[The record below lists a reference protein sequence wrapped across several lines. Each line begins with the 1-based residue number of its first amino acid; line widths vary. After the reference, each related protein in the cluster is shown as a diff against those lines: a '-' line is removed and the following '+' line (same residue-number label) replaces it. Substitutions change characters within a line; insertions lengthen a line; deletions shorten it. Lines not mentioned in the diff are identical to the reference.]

1 MAVDYL
7 KTYLGIDPNDYSSM
21 ESRIRGEEP
30 QARTPVMMRQ
40 PMMMPQQRSLGDIEA
55 MQMMPRQ
62 QPAPQPAPQVDD
74 RYQGL
79 MDQIAALRSQIEG
92 MQAPTEQAPV
102 GAEAPVMADTPTEV
116 NMDDAREMFYQS
128 PEFKEYQRQ
137 TEGMAHDMAYRP
149 QNYTDP
155 TTGNT
160 VSFQDRSGLF
170 QDWYK
175 NTYGRDLAVEDNSFR
190 GSLGSGLGGI
200 LDESNSI
207 QAPVGTEQPP
217 LGSNNSFDYR
227 QEMET
232 TPPERPNYNSFRADP
247 DTGFLQI
254 SNPDAEGILK
264 YGNDPRR
271 LEFLKPQYDEY
282 LNLFD
287 SLQARDRYR
296 HRLTPEGMEKRRQE
310 EARFKEL
317 YNMFGVIGTG
327 GAYTPMQLER
337 DGSVLRSPENI
348 QQLMANDVY
357 SKYVID
363 QPERTPPT
371 QTEMPTTY
379 QAFNPITGKMETL
392 PIPANMQMPGMP
404 LPGISGIPNP
414 MTGETSEGMPYQ
426 PEPSPTP
433 GYDTLSPNQ
442 PTQGLQAP
450 PEIENRAVGEPEPMP
465 QAPAEDIQAS
475 IDYLAKLPKMN
486 IPQIPDIEEIKRKM
500 AEANMNFPEP
510 VSYQDQLQ
518 AIRDLPPM
526 NQMPT
531 REEIQ
536 MAMQNMPT
544 PTAPVSSM
552 PKFNLP
558 QMQSFG
564 LPQQIAGGRTLMSDF
579 SPRNVMRMA
588 SGGGIDKAIYDLKFK
603 LNGS

>member
-21 ESRIRGEEP
+21 EARIRGEEP
-30 QARTPVMMRQ
+30 QAQAPIMMRQ

-92 MQAPTEQAPV
+92 MQAPTEQVAT
-102 GAEAPVMADTPTEV
+102 EQAPVMADTPTEV
-116 NMDDAREMFYQS
+116 NMEDARKMFYES

-137 TEGMAHDMAYRP
+137 TEGMGHTMEYNP
-149 QNYTDP
+149 SNYTDP
-155 TTGNT
+155 TTGST

-175 NTYGRDLAVEDNSFR
+175 NTYGRDLTVENRSF

-207 QAPVGTEQPP
+207 QAPVG
-217 LGSNNSFDYR
+217 
-227 QEMET
+227 
-232 TPPERPNYNSFRADP
+232 
-247 DTGFLQI
+247 
-254 SNPDAEGILK
+254 
-264 YGNDPRR
+264 
-271 LEFLKPQYDEY
+271 
-282 LNLFD
+282 
-287 SLQARDRYR
+287 
-296 HRLTPEGMEKRRQE
+296 
-310 EARFKEL
+310 
-317 YNMFGVIGTG
+317 
-327 GAYTPMQLER
+327 
-337 DGSVLRSPENI
+337 
-348 QQLMANDVY
+348 
-357 SKYVID
+357 
-363 QPERTPPT
+363 
-371 QTEMPTTY
+371 
-379 QAFNPITGKMETL
+379 
-392 PIPANMQMPGMP
+392 
-404 LPGISGIPNP
+404 
-414 MTGETSEGMPYQ
+414 
-426 PEPSPTP
+426 
-433 GYDTLSPNQ
+433 
-442 PTQGLQAP
+442 
-450 PEIENRAVGEPEPMP
+450 IENRAVGEPQPMP
-465 QAPAEDIQAS
+465 YIDPYKQGDNYVTDDAIYNPTGGRNVFEEAKAPAEDIQAS

-486 IPQIPDIEEIKRKM
+486 IPQIPDMEEIKRKM

-510 VSYQDQLQ
+510 VSYPDQLQ
-518 AIRDLPPM
+518 AIRNLPPM

-544 PTAPVSSM
+544 PTDPVSSM

-588 SGGGIDKAIYDLKFK
+588 NGGGIDKAIYDLKFK

>member
-21 ESRIRGEEP
+21 EARIRGEEP

-102 GAEAPVMADTPTEV
+102 GAEAPVMADEPSM
-116 NMDDAREMFYQS
+116 MDEQDVFSSWRNS
-128 PEFKEYQRQ
+128 PEKAAYDAKGFAQ
-137 TEGMAHDMAYRP
+137 TMDYRP

-155 TTGNT
+155 VTGQ
-160 VSFQDRSGLF
+160 VFKLDDRSGTF
-170 QDWYK
+170 ADYYK
-175 NTYGRDLAVEDNSFR
+175 KTYGRDLAVEDDRFR
-190 GSLGSGLGGI
+190 GSFGSGLGGI

-207 QAPVGTEQPP
+207 QAPVG
-217 LGSNNSFDYR
+217 
-227 QEMET
+227 
-232 TPPERPNYNSFRADP
+232 
-247 DTGFLQI
+247 
-254 SNPDAEGILK
+254 
-264 YGNDPRR
+264 
-271 LEFLKPQYDEY
+271 
-282 LNLFD
+282 
-287 SLQARDRYR
+287 
-296 HRLTPEGMEKRRQE
+296 
-310 EARFKEL
+310 
-317 YNMFGVIGTG
+317 
-327 GAYTPMQLER
+327 
-337 DGSVLRSPENI
+337 
-348 QQLMANDVY
+348 
-357 SKYVID
+357 
-363 QPERTPPT
+363 
-371 QTEMPTTY
+371 
-379 QAFNPITGKMETL
+379 
-392 PIPANMQMPGMP
+392 
-404 LPGISGIPNP
+404 
-414 MTGETSEGMPYQ
+414 
-426 PEPSPTP
+426 
-433 GYDTLSPNQ
+433 
-442 PTQGLQAP
+442 
-450 PEIENRAVGEPEPMP
+450 IENRAVGEPQPIP

-475 IDYLAKLPKMN
+475 INYLAGLPKMN

-510 VSYQDQLQ
+510 VSYPDQLQ
-518 AIRDLPPM
+518 SIRNLPPM

-579 SPRNVMRMA
+579 SPRDVMRMA
-588 SGGGIDKAIYDLKFK
+588 GGGGIDKAIYDLKFK

>member
-7 KTYLGIDPNDYSSM
+7 KNYLNIDPNDYSAM
-21 ESRIRGEEP
+21 QSRIAG
-30 QARTPVMMRQ
+30 TPVVDDQFARRDSS
-40 PMMMPQQRSLGDIEA
+40 PSVNSLRNFGMPQQRSLGDIEA
-55 MQMMPRQ
+55 MQLIPRQ

-190 GSLGSGLGGI
+190 GSFGSGLGGI

-207 QAPVGTEQPP
+207 QAPVG
-217 LGSNNSFDYR
+217 
-227 QEMET
+227 
-232 TPPERPNYNSFRADP
+232 
-247 DTGFLQI
+247 
-254 SNPDAEGILK
+254 
-264 YGNDPRR
+264 
-271 LEFLKPQYDEY
+271 
-282 LNLFD
+282 
-287 SLQARDRYR
+287 
-296 HRLTPEGMEKRRQE
+296 
-310 EARFKEL
+310 
-317 YNMFGVIGTG
+317 
-327 GAYTPMQLER
+327 
-337 DGSVLRSPENI
+337 
-348 QQLMANDVY
+348 
-357 SKYVID
+357 
-363 QPERTPPT
+363 
-371 QTEMPTTY
+371 
-379 QAFNPITGKMETL
+379 
-392 PIPANMQMPGMP
+392 
-404 LPGISGIPNP
+404 
-414 MTGETSEGMPYQ
+414 
-426 PEPSPTP
+426 
-433 GYDTLSPNQ
+433 
-442 PTQGLQAP
+442 
-450 PEIENRAVGEPEPMP
+450 IENRAVGEPTPFEDKNIFDLRQETESMVNPYNELPTTQPIP

-579 SPRNVMRMA
+579 SPRDVMRMA
-588 SGGGIDKAIYDLKFK
+588 GGGGIDKAIYDLKFK

>member
-21 ESRIRGEEP
+21 EARIRGEEP

-55 MQMMPRQ
+55 MQMMPRR

-92 MQAPTEQAPV
+92 MQAPV
-102 GAEAPVMADTPTEV
+102 GAEAPVMAEQAPVMADTPTEV

-190 GSLGSGLGGI
+190 GSFGSGLGGI

-207 QAPVGTEQPP
+207 QAPVG
-217 LGSNNSFDYR
+217 
-227 QEMET
+227 
-232 TPPERPNYNSFRADP
+232 
-247 DTGFLQI
+247 
-254 SNPDAEGILK
+254 
-264 YGNDPRR
+264 
-271 LEFLKPQYDEY
+271 
-282 LNLFD
+282 
-287 SLQARDRYR
+287 
-296 HRLTPEGMEKRRQE
+296 
-310 EARFKEL
+310 
-317 YNMFGVIGTG
+317 
-327 GAYTPMQLER
+327 
-337 DGSVLRSPENI
+337 
-348 QQLMANDVY
+348 
-357 SKYVID
+357 
-363 QPERTPPT
+363 
-371 QTEMPTTY
+371 
-379 QAFNPITGKMETL
+379 
-392 PIPANMQMPGMP
+392 
-404 LPGISGIPNP
+404 
-414 MTGETSEGMPYQ
+414 
-426 PEPSPTP
+426 
-433 GYDTLSPNQ
+433 
-442 PTQGLQAP
+442 
-450 PEIENRAVGEPEPMP
+450 IENRAVGEPQPMP
-465 QAPAEDIQAS
+465 YIDPYKQGDNYVTDDAIYNPTGGRNVFEEAKAPAEDIQAS

-518 AIRDLPPM
+518 SIRDIPQPNLQNNFM
-526 NQMPT
+526 GNSARNVMSQ
-531 REEIQ
+531 IQ
-536 MAMQNMPT
+536 Q
-544 PTAPVSSM
+544 
-552 PKFNLP
+552 P
-558 QMQSFG
+558 QMQSVGRPSMPMSGGFR
-564 LPQQIAGGRTLMSDF
+564 PEFRAG
-579 SPRNVMRMA
+579 
-588 SGGGIDKAIYDLKFK
+588 GGGIDKAIYDLKFK
-603 LNGS
+603 LNG

>member
-21 ESRIRGEEP
+21 EARIRGEEP

-55 MQMMPRQ
+55 MQLIPRQ

-190 GSLGSGLGGI
+190 GSFGSGLGGI
-200 LDESNSI
+200 LDEKIESISNSI
-207 QAPVGTEQPP
+207 QAPVG
-217 LGSNNSFDYR
+217 
-227 QEMET
+227 
-232 TPPERPNYNSFRADP
+232 
-247 DTGFLQI
+247 
-254 SNPDAEGILK
+254 
-264 YGNDPRR
+264 
-271 LEFLKPQYDEY
+271 
-282 LNLFD
+282 
-287 SLQARDRYR
+287 
-296 HRLTPEGMEKRRQE
+296 
-310 EARFKEL
+310 
-317 YNMFGVIGTG
+317 
-327 GAYTPMQLER
+327 
-337 DGSVLRSPENI
+337 
-348 QQLMANDVY
+348 
-357 SKYVID
+357 
-363 QPERTPPT
+363 
-371 QTEMPTTY
+371 
-379 QAFNPITGKMETL
+379 
-392 PIPANMQMPGMP
+392 
-404 LPGISGIPNP
+404 
-414 MTGETSEGMPYQ
+414 
-426 PEPSPTP
+426 
-433 GYDTLSPNQ
+433 
-442 PTQGLQAP
+442 
-450 PEIENRAVGEPEPMP
+450 IENRAVGEPQRLPPVPPRRVIHRGPTGSVEIYDDNMRLAEPDMSDKLIKRTT
-465 QAPAEDIQAS
+465 QAPSQEIQAS

-518 AIRDLPPM
+518 SIRNLPPM

-536 MAMQNMPT
+536 AAMQNMPT
-544 PTAPVSSM
+544 PTAPASSM

-579 SPRNVMRMA
+579 SPRDVMRMA
-588 SGGGIDKAIYDLKFK
+588 GGGGIDKAIYDLKFK

>member
-21 ESRIRGEEP
+21 EARIRGEEP

-40 PMMMPQQRSLGDIEA
+40 PMMMPQQRSLGDMEA
-55 MQMMPRQ
+55 MQLIPRQ
-62 QPAPQPAPQVDD
+62 QPAPQVDDRYQGLTDQIVALKSQIEGMQAPQPAPQVDE

-190 GSLGSGLGGI
+190 GSLGDLNDR
-200 LDESNSI
+200 LR
-207 QAPVGTEQPP
+207 GT
-217 LGSNNSFDYR
+217 
-227 QEMET
+227 
-232 TPPERPNYNSFRADP
+232 
-247 DTGFLQI
+247 I
-254 SNPDAEGILK
+254 
-264 YGNDPRR
+264 
-271 LEFLKPQYDEY
+271 
-282 LNLFD
+282 
-287 SLQARDRYR
+287 
-296 HRLTPEGMEKRRQE
+296 
-310 EARFKEL
+310 
-317 YNMFGVIGTG
+317 
-327 GAYTPMQLER
+327 
-337 DGSVLRSPENI
+337 EN
-348 QQLMANDVY
+348 
-357 SKYVID
+357 K
-363 QPERTPPT
+363 
-371 QTEMPTTY
+371 TE
-379 QAFNPITGKMETL
+379 
-392 PIPANMQMPGMP
+392 
-404 LPGISGIPNP
+404 
-414 MTGETSEGMPYQ
+414 PY
-426 PEPSPTP
+426 
-433 GYDTLSPNQ
+433 
-442 PTQGLQAP
+442 QAP
-450 PEIENRAVGEPEPMP
+450 PEIENRMVGEPEPIP

-475 IDYLAKLPKMN
+475 INYLASLPKMN

-510 VSYQDQLQ
+510 VSYPDQLQ

-579 SPRNVMRMA
+579 SPRDVMRMA
-588 SGGGIDKAIYDLKFK
+588 GGGGIDKAIYDLKFK